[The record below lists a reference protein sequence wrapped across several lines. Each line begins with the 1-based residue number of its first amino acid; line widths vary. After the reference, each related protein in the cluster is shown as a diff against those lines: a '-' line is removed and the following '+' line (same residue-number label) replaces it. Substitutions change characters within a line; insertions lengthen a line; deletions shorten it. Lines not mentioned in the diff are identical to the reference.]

1 MDKRKL
7 ESVMKLYGDTGNDLA
22 AYLGIARSTFSLKIN
37 ENGAEF
43 TQSEITKIKKRYDL
57 SADDINH
64 IFFETKVS

>member
-1 MDKRKL
+1 MDKRRL

-43 TQSEITKIKKRYDL
+43 TQGEIAKIKTRYDL

-64 IFFETKVS
+64 IFFESKAS